1 MQDMNLYNDL
11 LALNADYAAAL
22 DDDRL
27 EEWPSFFTEDC
38 FYRITTLQNHERKL
52 PAGLVYADSRQML
65 ADRILS
71 LRKANV
77 YEAQRYRHLL
87 GLPRVREENDGTARV
102 ETGFAVLR
110 IMRTGETVIFASGRY
125 LDEVTRDGDGSL
137 RLKQRDVVCDS
148 NRIDTLLAIP
158 L

>member
-1 MQDMNLYNDL
+1 MTLHTDL
-11 LALNADYAAAL
+11 IALNADYAAAL

-27 EEWPSFFTEDC
+27 EEWPSFFTQEC
-38 FYRITTLQNHERKL
+38 FYRITTLQNYQRKL

-77 YEAQRYRHLL
+77 YEAQRYRHLI
-87 GLPRVREENDGTARV
+87 GLPRVRSEQADSAQV

-110 IMRTGETVIFASGRY
+110 IMRTGETSIFASGRY
-125 LDEVTRDGDGSL
+125 FDEVVRSPDGSL
-137 RLKQRDVVCDS
+137 SFSKRDVVCDS
-148 NRIDTLLAIP
+148 NRVDTLLAIP

>member
-1 MQDMNLYNDL
+1 MNLQSEL
-11 LALNADYAAAL
+11 IALNADCAAAL

-52 PAGLVYADSRQML
+52 AAGLIYADSRQML

-77 YEAQRYRHLL
+77 FEAQRYRHLIS
-87 GLPRVREENDGTARV
+87 LPRLVAREGDILRV

-110 IMRTGETVIFASGRY
+110 IMRTGETAIFASGRY
-125 LDEVTRDGDGSL
+125 FDEVARSASGE
-137 RLKQRDVVCDS
+137 LKLARRDVVCDS

>member
-1 MQDMNLYNDL
+1 MNLLTDL
-11 LALNADYAAAL
+11 IALNAEYAAAL

-27 EEWPSFFTEDC
+27 EDWPSFFAEDC
-38 FYRITTLQNHERKL
+38 FYRITTLQNHQRKL
-52 PAGLVYADSRQML
+52 EAGLVYADSRRML

-87 GLPRVREENDGTARV
+87 GLPRVVRQDGDTARV

-110 IMRTGETVIFASGRY
+110 IMRTGETAIFASGRY
-125 LDEVTRDGDGSL
+125 LDEVARAADGAL
-137 RLKQRDVVCDS
+137 QLKTRDVVCDS

>member
-1 MQDMNLYNDL
+1 MTLHTDL
-11 LALNADYAAAL
+11 IALNADYAAAL
-22 DDDRL
+22 DDDRM

-71 LRKANV
+71 LSKANI

-87 GLPRVREENDGTARV
+87 GLPRVREDDGRTARV

-125 LDEVTRDGDGSL
+125 FDEVTRVGDA
-137 RLKQRDVVCDS
+137 LKLKKRDVVCDS

>member
-1 MQDMNLYNDL
+1 MTLHSDL
-11 LALNADYAAAL
+11 IALNAEYAAAL

-27 EEWPSFFTEDC
+27 EDWPSFFTDDC
-38 FYRITTLQNHERKL
+38 FYRITTLQNHQRKL
-52 PAGLVYADSRQML
+52 EAGLVYCDSRQML

-77 YEAQRYRHLL
+77 YEAQRYRHLV
-87 GLPRVREENDGTARV
+87 GLPRVVAQVDGGARV

-110 IMRTGETVIFASGRY
+110 IMRTGETAIFASGRY
-125 LDEVTRDGDGSL
+125 LDEVVRGGEHGV
-137 RLKQRDVVCDS
+137 RLKSRDVVCDS

>member
-1 MQDMNLYNDL
+1 MTLHADL
-11 LALNADYAAAL
+11 IALNAEYAAAL

-27 EEWPSFFTEDC
+27 EEWPGFFTEDC
-38 FYRITTLQNHERKL
+38 FYRITTLQNHQQRLE
-52 PAGLVYADSRQML
+52 AGLVYIDSRQML

-87 GLPRVREENDGTARV
+87 GLPRVRAQEGATARV

-125 LDEVTRDGDGSL
+125 LDEVDRSPEGVL
-137 RLKQRDVVCDS
+137 RLKRRDVVCDS

>member
-1 MQDMNLYNDL
+1 MQNELI
-11 LALNADYAAAL
+11 ALNAEYAATL

-27 EEWPSFFTEDC
+27 EDWPAFFTEDC
-38 FYRITTLQNHERKL
+38 FYRITTAQNHGQGL
-52 PAGLVYADSRQML
+52 AAGLVYADSRQML

-77 YEAQRYRHLL
+77 YEKQRYRHLL
-87 GLPRVREENDGTARV
+87 GLPLLRGNEDGSMRV

-110 IMRTGETVIFASGRY
+110 IVRGGTTDVFASGRY
-125 LDEVTRDGDGSL
+125 LDQVVHDGAG
-137 RLKQRDVVCDS
+137 LKLARRDVVCDS
-148 NRIDTLLAIP
+148 SRIDTLLAIP

>member
-1 MQDMNLYNDL
+1 MLDKLI
-11 LALNADYAAAL
+11 ALNADCAAAL

-27 EEWPSFFTEDC
+27 EDWPGYFTEDA
-38 FYRITTLQNHERKL
+38 FYRVTTAQNHARGL
-52 PAGLVYADSRQML
+52 PAGLIYADSRQML
-65 ADRILS
+65 RDRVLS

-87 GLPRVREENDGTARV
+87 SVPRLRGEAGGRMQV

-110 IMRTGETVIFASGRY
+110 IVRGGATDIFASGRY
-125 LDEVTRDGDGSL
+125 LDEVVAGPDGQL
-137 RLKQRDVVCDS
+137 LLQRRDVVCDS
-148 NRIDTLLAIP
+148 SRIDTLLAIP

>member
-1 MQDMNLYNDL
+1 MTLLEDL
-11 LALNADYAAAL
+11 ISFNADYAAAI

-38 FYRITTLQNHERKL
+38 FYRITTVQNHRRKL
-52 PAGLVYADSRQML
+52 EAGLVYADSRQML

-87 GLPRVREENDGTARV
+87 GLPRVLAQDAGGARV

-110 IMRTGETVIFASGRY
+110 IMRTGATAIFASGRY
-125 LDEVTRDGDGSL
+125 LDEVVRIAGQGV
-137 RLKQRDVVCDS
+137 RLKKRDVVCDS

>member
-1 MQDMNLYNDL
+1 MTNLLTDL
-11 LALNADYAAAL
+11 IALNAEYAASL

-27 EEWPSFFTEDC
+27 EDWPTFFTEDC
-38 FYRITTLQNHERKL
+38 FYRITTLQNHQRGL

-87 GLPRVREENDGTARV
+87 GLPRVVEDAGATATV
-102 ETGFAVLR
+102 QTGFAVLR

-125 LDEVTRDGDGSL
+125 FDEVTRAEDGSL
-137 RLKQRDVVCDS
+137 RLKKRDVVCDS

>member
-1 MQDMNLYNDL
+1 MQNELI
-11 LALNADYAAAL
+11 ALNAEYAAAL

-27 EEWPSFFTEDC
+27 EDWPGFFTERC
-38 FYRITTLQNHERKL
+38 FYRITTAQNHAQGL

-65 ADRILS
+65 SDRILS

-77 YEAQRYRHLL
+77 YEKQRYRHLL
-87 GLPRVREENDGTARV
+87 GLPLLRKSADGSMRV

-110 IMRTGETVIFASGRY
+110 IVRGGTTDVFASGRY
-125 LDEVTRDGDGSL
+125 FDEVVQENGE
-137 RLKQRDVVCDS
+137 LKLARRDVVCDS
-148 NRIDTLLAIP
+148 SRIDTLLAIP

>member
-1 MQDMNLYNDL
+1 MSLPTDL
-11 LALNADYAAAL
+11 ITLNAEYAAAL

-27 EEWPSFFTEDC
+27 EDWPGFFTEDC
-38 FYRITTLQNHERKL
+38 FYRITTLQNHQRKL
-52 PAGLVYADSRQML
+52 EAGLVYADSRQML

-87 GLPRVREENDGTARV
+87 GLPRVVRQEGDTARV

-110 IMRTGETVIFASGRY
+110 IMRTGETTIFASGRY
-125 LDEVTRDGDGSL
+125 FDEVVRSADGTL
-137 RLKQRDVVCDS
+137 RLKARDVVCDS

>member
-1 MQDMNLYNDL
+1 MSLYPEL
-11 LALNADYAAAL
+11 LALQADCAAAI

-27 EEWPSFFTEDC
+27 EQWPSFFTPEC
-38 FYRITTLQNHERKL
+38 FYRITTLHNHERKME
-52 PAGLVYADSRQML
+52 AGLVYADSRQML
-65 ADRILS
+65 ADRVLS
-71 LRKANV
+71 LRQANV

-87 GLPRVREENDGTARV
+87 GLPRIVAQEGERARV

-110 IMRTGETVIFASGRY
+110 IMRTGETAIFASGRY
-125 LDEVTRDGDGSL
+125 LDEVQRTPEGL
-137 RLKQRDVVCDS
+137 RLARRDVVCDS

>member
-1 MQDMNLYNDL
+1 MNLSTDL
-11 LALNADYAAAL
+11 IALNADYAAAL

-38 FYRITTLQNHERKL
+38 FYRITTLHNHERKL

-77 YEAQRYRHLL
+77 YEAQRYRHLP
-87 GLPRVREENDGTARV
+87 GLPRVRDDNGRTATV

-110 IMRTGETVIFASGRY
+110 ILRTGETAIFASGRY
-125 LDEVTRDGDGSL
+125 FDEVTRVDGA
-137 RLKQRDVVCDS
+137 LKLKKRDVVCDS

>member
-1 MQDMNLYNDL
+1 MHAQLIQ
-11 LALNADYAAAL
+11 LNADYAAAI

-38 FYRITTLQNHERKL
+38 FYRITTVQNHERGL

-77 YEAQRYRHLL
+77 YEAQRYRHLVA
-87 GLPRVREENDGTARV
+87 LPRVREDDGSCLRV

-110 IMRTGETVIFASGRY
+110 VMRTGETAIFASGRY
-125 LDEVTRDGDGSL
+125 FDEVVRGEDGGML
-137 RLKQRDVVCDS
+137 LHKRDVVCDS

>member
-1 MQDMNLYNDL
+1 MLDSLIT
-11 LALNADYAAAL
+11 LNAEYAATL

-27 EEWPSFFTEDC
+27 EDWPAFFTDDC
-38 FYRITTLQNHERKL
+38 FYRITTAQNHAQGL

-77 YEAQRYRHLL
+77 YERQRYRHLL
-87 GLPRVREENDGTARV
+87 GLPLVRGRDGDTLTV

-110 IMRTGETVIFASGRY
+110 IVRGATTDVFASGRY
-125 LDEVTRDGDGSL
+125 LDEVVRQGDALKL
-137 RLKQRDVVCDS
+137 RRRDVVCDS
-148 NRIDTLLAIP
+148 SRIDTLLAIP

>member
-1 MQDMNLYNDL
+1 MTLHTDL
-11 LALNADYAAAL
+11 IALNADYAAAI

-27 EEWPSFFTEDC
+27 EQWPDFFTTDC
-38 FYRITTLQNHERKL
+38 FYRITTAPNHARGLQ
-52 PAGLVYADSRQML
+52 AGLVYADSRQML
-65 ADRILS
+65 ADRVLS

-87 GLPRVREENDGTARV
+87 GLPRVRSEDGHRAQV

-110 IMRTGETVIFASGRY
+110 IMRTGETTIFASGRY
-125 LDEVTRDGDGSL
+125 IDEVTRVDSAL
-137 RLKQRDVVCDS
+137 RIARRDVVCDS
-148 NRIDTLLAIP
+148 HRIDTLLAIP

>member
-1 MQDMNLYNDL
+1 MGLQTDL
-11 LALNADYAAAL
+11 IALNADYGAAL

-27 EEWPSFFTEDC
+27 EDWPSFFTEDC
-38 FYRITTLQNHERKL
+38 FYRITTLQNHQRKL
-52 PAGLVYADSRQML
+52 EAGLVYADSRQML
-65 ADRILS
+65 VDRVLS

-87 GLPRVREENDGTARV
+87 GLPRVVQQDDGTARV

-110 IMRTGETVIFASGRY
+110 IMRTGETSIFASGRY
-125 LDEVTRDGDGSL
+125 LDVVERSGDGTL
-137 RLKQRDVVCDS
+137 QLKVRDVVCDS

>member
-1 MQDMNLYNDL
+1 MHAQLIQ
-11 LALNADYAAAL
+11 LNADYAAAI

-38 FYRITTLQNHERKL
+38 FYRITTVQNHERGL

-77 YEAQRYRHLL
+77 YERQRYRHLL
-87 GLPRVREENDGTARV
+87 GLPRVREVQGAVHVD
-102 ETGFAVLR
+102 TGFAVLR
-110 IMRTGETVIFASGRY
+110 TVRDGSTDVFASGRY
-125 LDEVTRDGDGSL
+125 SDEVVRDAAGV
-137 RLKQRDVVCDS
+137 LKLHKRDV
-148 NRIDTLLAIP
+148 I
-158 L
+158 

>member
-1 MQDMNLYNDL
+1 MQNELI
-11 LALNADYAAAL
+11 ALNAEYAAAL

-27 EEWPSFFTEDC
+27 EDWPGFFTDDC
-38 FYRITTLQNHERKL
+38 FYRITTAQNHAQGL

-77 YEAQRYRHLL
+77 YEKQRYRHLL
-87 GLPRVREENDGTARV
+87 GLPLLRKGENGSMRV

-110 IMRTGETVIFASGRY
+110 IVRGGETDVFASGRY
-125 LDEVTRDGDGSL
+125 LDEVVRDGDT
-137 RLKQRDVVCDS
+137 LKFAKRDVICDS
-148 NRIDTLLAIP
+148 SRIDTLLAIP

>member
-1 MQDMNLYNDL
+1 MTLNDNLI
-11 LALNADYAAAL
+11 ALNADYAAAL
-22 DDDRL
+22 DDGRL

-38 FYRITTLQNHERKL
+38 FYRITTVQNHERNL

-65 ADRILS
+65 VDRILS
-71 LRKANV
+71 LRKANI

-87 GLPRVREENDGTARV
+87 GLPRVRDENGDGARV

-110 IMRTGETVIFASGRY
+110 IMRTGETAIFASGRY
-125 LDEVTRDGDGSL
+125 FDEVTRTADGSL
-137 RLKQRDVVCDS
+137 RLKKRDVVCDS

>member
-1 MQDMNLYNDL
+1 MHAQLIQ
-11 LALNADYAAAL
+11 LNADYAAAI

-38 FYRITTLQNHERKL
+38 FYRITTVQNHERGL

-77 YEAQRYRHLL
+77 YEAQRYRHLVA
-87 GLPRVREENDGTARV
+87 LPRIREDDGSRLRV

-110 IMRTGETVIFASGRY
+110 VMRTGETAMFASGRY
-125 LDEVTRDGDGSL
+125 FDEVVRSEDGGML
-137 RLKQRDVVCDS
+137 LHKRDVVCDS

>member
-1 MQDMNLYNDL
+1 MRHLLTDL
-11 LALNADYAAAL
+11 IALNAEYAAAL

-27 EEWPSFFTEDC
+27 EAWPAFFTEDC
-38 FYRITTLQNHERKL
+38 FYRITTLQNHQRKL

-77 YEAQRYRHLL
+77 YEAQHYRHLL
-87 GLPRVREENDGTARV
+87 GLPRVVGEQGAMATV

-110 IMRTGETVIFASGRY
+110 IMRTGETTIFASGRY
-125 LDEVTRDGDGSL
+125 LDEVVRAEDGNL
-137 RLKQRDVVCDS
+137 RLHKRDVVCDS

>member
-1 MQDMNLYNDL
+1 MTIHNDL
-11 LALNADYAAAL
+11 IALNANYAAAL

-38 FYRITTLQNHERKL
+38 FYRITTLHNHERNL
-52 PAGLVYADSRQML
+52 PAGLVYADSSQML
-65 ADRILS
+65 ADRVLS

-87 GLPRVREENDGTARV
+87 GLPRVREDDGTTASV

-110 IMRTGETVIFASGRY
+110 IMRTGETMIFASGRY
-125 LDEVTRDGDGSL
+125 FDQVTRAGDGSL
-137 RLKQRDVVCDS
+137 RLKKRDVVCDS

>member
-1 MQDMNLYNDL
+1 MLDL
-11 LALNADYAAAL
+11 LIALNAEYAAAL

-27 EEWPSFFTEDC
+27 EDWPGFFTTDC
-38 FYRITTLQNHERKL
+38 FYRITTAQNHAQGL

-65 ADRILS
+65 ADRVLS

-77 YEAQRYRHLL
+77 YERQRYRHLL
-87 GLPRVREENDGTARV
+87 GLPLVRPADAGRTRV

-110 IMRTGETVIFASGRY
+110 IVRGGGTDVFASGRY
-125 LDEVTRDGDGSL
+125 LDEVVREGDQL
-137 RLKQRDVVCDS
+137 RLARRDVVCDS
-148 NRIDTLLAIP
+148 SRIDTLLAIP